1 MENKVMNIGQN
12 SIMNNFVKT
21 DDILK
26 DMCGIIE
33 SSQKAAYQAV
43 NTTLVQRNW
52 MIGYRIAEEEFG
64 GEERSEYGLEVIK
77 KLSKDLTNRYGKGYD
92 RSNFYHCLRFY
103 KNFPEIVDTMCRQ
116 SGNLLSW
123 SHYRALLQVEDK
135 AARDWYEKEAA
146 EQTWSVRT
154 LQRNISSQ
162 YYYRMLKTQ
171 KQELVE
177 SEMKELTAPYQNDKL
192 NCVCERFSVN
202 KVL

>member
-123 SHYRALLQVEDK
+123 SHYRALLQ
-135 AARDWYEKEAA
+135 
-146 EQTWSVRT
+146 
-154 LQRNISSQ
+154 
-162 YYYRMLKTQ
+162 YYRMLKTQ